1 MYRFIAVT
9 GLTITLCCLS
19 GCLTPNGTLPPD
31 QYLLHAAPQVPAS
44 ETLSVTLGIRELESA
59 RPYHL
64 QMAHMESV
72 GRLNYYQ
79 TATWAEFPAAALTR
93 ALHESISRTGRFA
106 DAGMAEQMS
115 RPDWMLV
122 GYLNAFQED
131 RTTTPAQ
138 AVVEVRLE
146 MRQAR
151 ATDLLWSATLRE
163 VQALDGEG
171 PAALAKAMDAAT
183 VRLISQ
189 AVSQIVGVAAPAPA
203 E

>member
-1 MYRFIAVT
+1 MYRLTALT
-9 GLTITLCCLS
+9 GLLCVSTCLTGCLS
-19 GCLTPNGTLPPD
+19 PNGAPPPD
-31 QYLLHAAPQVPAS
+31 QFLLQAAPAAPIA
-44 ETLSVTLGIRELESA
+44 EALPVTLGIRELESA

-64 QMAHMESV
+64 QMAHMEAD

-93 ALHESISRTGRFA
+93 ALHEGISKTGRFK
-106 DAGMAEQMS
+106 DAGMAEQMA

-122 GYLNAFQED
+122 GYLNAFHED
-131 RTTTPAQ
+131 RSTTPPQ

-163 VQALDGEG
+163 SQPVEGEG
-171 PAALAKAMDAAT
+171 PGALAKAMAAA
-183 VRLISQ
+183 VERLTAT
-189 AVSQIVGVAAPAPA
+189 AVTQITAVPAPV
-203 E
+203 EVK